1 MRHLRQDKKILD
13 FLCFFDDFWV
23 DGFDRRSCELT
34 MACEAIDV
42 EEYCGGIGGTS
53 SGVSSI
59 KYNNSSNV

>member
-1 MRHLRQDKKILD
+1 MVD

-23 DGFDRRSCELT
+23 GGFDRRSCELT

-53 SGVSSI
+53 SGVSSTM
-59 KYNNSSNV
+59 